1 MTLENVTR
9 SCPALLIGAPSSG
22 QGKTMVTAALARLHR
37 NLGRRVRVFKVG
49 PDFLDPMILERAS
62 GNPVYQLDLWMG
74 GVAHCRQLLFDAGA
88 DADLILVEGAMGL
101 FDGEPSSADL
111 AMLFNI
117 PVAAV
122 IDASGMAQ
130 TFGAVAHGLASY
142 RKGLPFAGV
151 IANRVA
157 GERHGEMLAESLHTP
172 LLGSIARDPLM
183 ALPERHLGLTQA
195 AEIAD
200 LEQRLERG
208 AELLLNTPLAELP
221 APVLFTEDRNS
232 STKICLLSSVLCP
245 LKDTRIAVARDDAF
259 SFLYPANL
267 DLLRA
272 LGAQLV
278 FFSPLADDA
287 LPEADAV
294 YLPGGYPELHL
305 EQLAHNIAMKSA
317 LHEHYAQ
324 NKPIVAECGGML
336 YLLEALTDSAGRRAE
351 MVGLLPGQATMQHK
365 LAGLGLHSA
374 ALPEG
379 AMRGHTFHYSLME
392 CPLTPALWSEAARPG
407 RRGEPV
413 YRLGR
418 LHASYLH
425 LYFYSNPEAAALL
438 FSA

>member
-1 MTLENVTR
+1 VNAAGR
-9 SCPALLIGAPSSG
+9 SCPALLVSAPASG

-74 GVAHCRQLLFDAGA
+74 GAAHCRQLLFDAA
-88 DADLILVEGAMGL
+88 IDADLILVEGVMGL

-111 AMLFNI
+111 AILSGI

-142 RKGLPFAGV
+142 RADLPWAGV

-157 GERHGEMLAESLHTP
+157 GERHAEMLKESLHTP
-172 LLGSIARDPLM
+172 LLASIAREPLL
-183 ALPERHLGLTQA
+183 ALPERHLGLMQA
-195 AEIAD
+195 AEIGD

-208 AELLLNTPLAELP
+208 AALLAKTPLAELP
-221 APVLFTEDRNS
+221 APVAFAATDSL
-232 STKICLLSSVLCP
+232 P
-245 LKDTRIAVARDDAF
+245 LPRRLAGTRIAVARDAAF

-272 LGAQLV
+272 LGAELV
-278 FFSPLADDA
+278 FFSPLADGA
-287 LPEADAV
+287 LPDADAV

-305 EQLAHNIAMKSA
+305 EQLARNSAMKAA
-317 LHEHYAQ
+317 LHAHHGR

-336 YLLEALTDSAGRRAE
+336 YLLESLADSAGLCAE
-351 MVGLLPGQATMQHK
+351 MAGLLPGRAAMQKK
-365 LAGLGLHSA
+365 LAGLGMHSA
-374 ALPEG
+374 ALPGG
-379 AMRGHTFHYSLME
+379 ALRGHTFHYSQMDS
-392 CPLTPALWSEAARPG
+392 PLAPVSWSESARPG

-425 LYFYSNPEAAALL
+425 LYFFSNPEAAAQL
-438 FSA
+438 FAA